1 MSARPSAGSPE
12 SDPAPAGDLA
22 PAAEPVSPAPMN
34 RAERR
39 AHARGGEKR
48 PDLKSRDTGRH
59 NAGPGKRQWTI
70 RRGG

>member
-1 MSARPSAGSPE
+1 MSNRPPEGSSDREPE
-12 SDPAPAGDLA
+12 PND
-22 PAAEPVSPAPMN
+22 VPMN

-39 AHARGGEKR
+39 AHARGGGPR
-48 PDLKSRDTGRH
+48 PDPKERDTGRH